1 MNAFLKNRTWEIVDL
16 PKEKKTVGCKWVFTI
31 KCKPDGSIE
40 RYKARLVAK
49 GFTQTYGIDYQ
60 ETFAPIAKIN
70 SIWILLSLAIHFS
83 WPLHQLEVK
92 KSLLLNQVAEDD
104 AFLNGDLEE
113 EVLMDLPLGFEEKLE
128 KKVCRLKKSLYGLE
142 RFGKVIKLQEYIQS
156 QVDHTM
162 FYKHSKEGKIVELI
176 VYMDNIIIT
185 SDDSLELERLKK
197 ALTREFEIKD
207 LGPLRYFL
215 GKEFARSKKGIFI
228 SQRKYILDLLNKTG
242 CRGTKLRDC
251 FVGVA

>member
-1 MNAFLKNRTWEIVDL
+1 
-16 PKEKKTVGCKWVFTI
+16 
-31 KCKPDGSIE
+31 
-40 RYKARLVAK
+40 
-49 GFTQTYGIDYQ
+49 
-60 ETFAPIAKIN
+60 
-70 SIWILLSLAIHFS
+70 
-83 WPLHQLEVK
+83 
-92 KSLLLNQVAEDD
+92 
-104 AFLNGDLEE
+104 
-113 EVLMDLPLGFEEKLE
+113 MDLPLGFEEKLE
-128 KKVCRLKKSLYGLE
+128 KKKKVCRLKKSLYGLE

-185 SDDSLELERLKK
+185 GDDSLELERLKK

-228 SQRKYILDLLNKTG
+228 SQRKYILELLNKTG